1 MKHVFCILTLVLMV
15 ALSSCNSGP
24 SLQEYYVDNNENPN
38 FMSFDLPASI
48 LNIPLAELNDKQKV
62 AVNSLNKL
70 NILAF
75 KKTDANSADYEVEQ
89 KKVNAILN
97 NDKYTELMK
106 MKTAFGNATV
116 QYLGDED
123 AIDEVI
129 VFGSDASKG
138 FALVRV
144 LGDDMNPAHLAQLLQ
159 AVEKSD
165 YNGEGLERL
174 GDFFKE

>member
-1 MKHVFCILTLVLMV
+1 MKHVFYTIVLVMGLVLT
-15 ALSSCNSGP
+15 SCNSGP

-48 LNIPLAELNDKQKV
+48 LNIPLAELNDKQK
-62 AVNSLNKL
+62 AAINSLNKL

-75 KKTDANSADYEVEQ
+75 KRTDANSAEYEVEQ
-89 KKVNAILN
+89 KKVKAILEN
-97 NDKYTELMK
+97 NKYTELMK
-106 MKTAFGNATV
+106 MKTDFGNAKV

-129 VFGSDASKG
+129 VFGNDASKG
-138 FALVRV
+138 FALIRV
-144 LGDDMNPAHLAQLLQ
+144 LGDDMNPAHLVQLLQ

-174 GDFFKE
+174 GEFFKE

>member
-1 MKHVFCILTLVLMV
+1 MKHVFYILTLALMV
-15 ALSSCNSGP
+15 AITSCNSGP

-75 KKTDANSADYEVEQ
+75 KKTDANGADFEVEQ
-89 KKVNAILN
+89 KKVNAILD
-97 NDKYTELMK
+97 NDKYIELIK

-129 VFGSDASKG
+129 VFGSDATKG

-144 LGDDMNPAHLAQLLQ
+144 LGDDMNPAHLVQLLQ

-174 GDFFKE
+174 GEFLKE